1 MDEDELIYR
10 EMNED
15 DDFYMGDRK
24 KKKKVK
30 KDKNE

>member
-15 DDFYMGDRK
+15 DDFYMGNRK
-24 KKKKVK
+24 KKKAE